1 MCRIELPNTTRTSGF
16 GQRKK
21 VLGELQEREETTR
34 EEVLCK
40 GGDCADCGNYRPL
53 TMLSIPSKVV
63 ESVLCDTI
71 DPHLNDVLHD
81 NQWGYRKGI
90 SSESLL
96 LYLTETWNHHID
108 QGKVIG
114 AIFIDFRKA
123 FDSVCPA
130 ILSHKLQACGISGNL
145 FQWLNSYL
153 SNRHQFVELNVVKSP
168 VLEVKYG
175 VPQGSLRGPRLFSIY
190 VNDFP
195 DCITQGELHLY
206 ADDTTAFVIVDNPDD
221 VTIKLSCLFKE
232 ICAFCRLNKLTLHSV
247 KSKVMIIQGDQFVG
261 PLLPVT
267 HGGTQIDYTMK
278 TKLVGVVID
287 NKQTWRDQLEK
298 THKSLSSQYRVLKKM
313 RYQLFCSVLW
323 LSYMKLRTYILKLVD
338 LSIEFLRIFWKVKY

>member
-1 MCRIELPNTTRTSGF
+1 MPSHTDTSP
-16 GQRKK
+16 
-21 VLGELQEREETTR
+21 EE
-34 EEVLCK
+34 
-40 GGDCADCGNYRPL
+40 
-53 TMLSIPSKVV
+53 SSVV
-63 ESVLCDTI
+63 EMTKQADTHHS
-71 DPHLNDVLHD
+71 DRSLFPCPEDGCVKSYMTHGRLQQHLMYGKHEFLRAESLSLLDRAKISYAEPLEAGGRHS
-81 NQWGYRKGI
+81 QWGYRRGL

-153 SNRHQFVELNVVKSP
+153 SDRHQFVELNGVKSP
-168 VLEVKYG
+168 ALEVKYG
-175 VPQGSLRGPRLFSIY
+175 VPQGSLLGPRLFSIY

-206 ADDTTAFVIVDNPDD
+206 ADDTTAFVVGDNPDD
-221 VTIKLSCLFKE
+221 VTIKLNCLFKE
-232 ICAFCRLNKLTLHSV
+232 ICTFCTLNKLTLHSG
-247 KSKVMIIQGDQFVG
+247 KSEVMIIQRDQFVG

-267 HGGTQIDYTMK
+267 HGGTQIDYTTK

-287 NKQTWRDQLEK
+287 NKLTWKDQLEK
-298 THKSLSSQYRVLKKM
+298 T
-313 RYQLFCSVLW
+313 QL
-323 LSYMKLRTYILKLVD
+323 RED
-338 LSIEFLRIFWKVKY
+338 L